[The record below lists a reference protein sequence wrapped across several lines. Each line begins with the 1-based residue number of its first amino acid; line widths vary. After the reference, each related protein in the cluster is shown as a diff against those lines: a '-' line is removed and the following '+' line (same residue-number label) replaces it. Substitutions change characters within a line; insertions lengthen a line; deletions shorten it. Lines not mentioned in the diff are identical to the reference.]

1 MDPQALAG
9 MSADVSD
16 SSDECESPLLQQ
28 LEQLRQQTH
37 SERRRRLLS
46 LEQAASHRE
55 QELGMDAEIAEVRA
69 AIVLAAEAVV
79 DDEALRAAPV
89 PSARAAEGP
98 ITEDEDDFLSVL
110 ETDEGKRP
118 PERFVHELLGD
129 DGEQDAS
136 GGGEGAGSAAPSPV
150 ADGSG

>member
-55 QELGMDAEIAEVRA
+55 QELGMDAEV
-69 AIVLAAEAVV
+69 
-79 DDEALRAAPV
+79 
-89 PSARAAEGP
+89 AEGH
-98 ITEDEDDFLSVL
+98 TV
-110 ETDEGKRP
+110 TRATT
-118 PERFVHELLGD
+118 LG
-129 DGEQDAS
+129 GCATRI
-136 GGGEGAGSAAPSPV
+136 GTTIA
-150 ADGSG
+150 